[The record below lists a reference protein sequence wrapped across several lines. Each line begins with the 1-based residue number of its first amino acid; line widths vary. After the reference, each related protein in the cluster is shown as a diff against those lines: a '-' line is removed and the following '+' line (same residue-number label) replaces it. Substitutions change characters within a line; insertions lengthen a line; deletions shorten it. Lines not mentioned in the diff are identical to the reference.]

1 MKHTL
6 SLPRICPW
14 LLAGAVAC
22 AHGASYG
29 VNAKWP
35 LPGEGGW
42 DYPSIDSERHLLY
55 LSRATHVSVVD
66 TKTGAAVAEIGD
78 TPGVHGIALA
88 GDLGRGFISVGKA
101 DRVKVFDLATR
112 AVIADIDVGMKPDAI
127 LYDPFSHQVF
137 AFNGQCASASVID
150 AATNAVVETVDLGG
164 APEFARTDGKGRI
177 YVNLEDRNQLAE
189 LDAASRKVI
198 ARWPLPGCDR
208 PTGLAL
214 DAANRRSFSVCS
226 NAVMSI
232 LNTASGASV
241 AVVPI
246 GHGVDG
252 AEFDPGSRDVFS
264 ANGEGTLTI
273 VHETDPDHYAV
284 AQTLPTARGARTIAL
299 DRKTHR
305 LYLPTAQFGATQAA
319 PGERPPILPGT
330 FFVLVVAPA
339 GR

>member
-137 AFNGQCASASVID
+137 AFNGRAPAPASSMPPRTPSSRPSIS
-150 AATNAVVETVDLGG
+150 AARPN
-164 APEFARTDGKGRI
+164 
-177 YVNLEDRNQLAE
+177 
-189 LDAASRKVI
+189 SR
-198 ARWPLPGCDR
+198 A
-208 PTGLAL
+208 
-214 DAANRRSFSVCS
+214 
-226 NAVMSI
+226 
-232 LNTASGASV
+232 
-241 AVVPI
+241 
-246 GHGVDG
+246 
-252 AEFDPGSRDVFS
+252 
-264 ANGEGTLTI
+264 
-273 VHETDPDHYAV
+273 
-284 AQTLPTARGARTIAL
+284 PTARAAFTSIWRIAINS
-299 DRKTHR
+299 RSWMPHR
-305 LYLPTAQFGATQAA
+305 AK
-319 PGERPPILPGT
+319 
-330 FFVLVVAPA
+330 
-339 GR
+339 